1 MPRSELA
8 VQAVSRQGL
17 DPNYTAA
24 NVDGHSVQNDGR
36 MLLHVKNG
44 ATAVVVTLDIARTV
58 DGQAVVDPTV
68 TVPDSEERF
77 IGPFPAEPYNQGATA
92 GDVLHVDFDDIS
104 NVTIAALRI

>member
-1 MPRSELA
+1 MARTELA

-17 DPNYTAA
+17 DPVYTAA
-24 NVDGHSVQNDGR
+24 NVDGHSVQSDGR

-44 ATAVVVTLDIARTV
+44 ATAVVVTLDIVRTI

-68 TVPDSEERF
+68 TVPGSGERF
-77 IGPFPAEPYNQGATA
+77 IGPFPAEFYNQGGAV
-92 GDVLHVDFDDIS
+92 GDLIHIDFDDIA